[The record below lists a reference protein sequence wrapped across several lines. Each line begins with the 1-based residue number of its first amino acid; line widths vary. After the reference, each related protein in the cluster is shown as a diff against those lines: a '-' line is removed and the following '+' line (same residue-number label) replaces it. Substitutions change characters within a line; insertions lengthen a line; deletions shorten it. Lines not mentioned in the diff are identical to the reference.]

1 LPASERKIAFA
12 TPRSVGNAA
21 RRNRARRKLR
31 EFYRRNKSLFPD
43 KTHYLI
49 VLRNEPED
57 WTDLE
62 DRLRRFLS
70 SLPVASHETD

>member
-1 LPASERKIAFA
+1 LPAAERKIAFS
-12 TPRSVGNAA
+12 TPRSVGNAV

-31 EFYRRNKSLFPD
+31 EFYRRNKALFPD

-57 WTDLE
+57 WRDLE
-62 DRLRRFLS
+62 DRLRRLLS
-70 SLPVASHETD
+70 SLPVAPDEAD